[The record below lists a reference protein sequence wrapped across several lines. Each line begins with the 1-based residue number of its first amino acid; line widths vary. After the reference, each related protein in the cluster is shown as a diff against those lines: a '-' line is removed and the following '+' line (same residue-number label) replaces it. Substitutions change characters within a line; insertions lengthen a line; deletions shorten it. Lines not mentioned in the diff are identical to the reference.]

1 MINKYMYIFI
11 NFIYIMSLSIYTI
24 YIDLQ
29 LMQLIH
35 LSTCCTLTMFDKIAK
50 SFRWNC
56 AIWIHLGELLGN
68 HQLSSSH
75 LERT

>member
-29 LMQLIH
+29 LMHLIH
-35 LSTCCTLTMFDKIAK
+35 ISTCCTLTMFDNVAK
-50 SFRWNC
+50 
-56 AIWIHLGELLGN
+56 
-68 HQLSSSH
+68 
-75 LERT
+75 